1 MTADLLHGL
10 KNGDE
15 QAYKHL
21 FYLYYANL
29 VVYANTFLKNGG
41 AAEDVIQEFFIAFWY
56 EKKHNHVTSDLEGY
70 LYRSVRN
77 LCLNYLRDDKRR
89 MAKFSDYVCGGDRGF
104 QVQS

>member
-56 EKKHNHVTSDLEGY
+56 E
-70 LYRSVRN
+70 
-77 LCLNYLRDDKRR
+77 
-89 MAKFSDYVCGGDRGF
+89 
-104 QVQS
+104 

>member
-41 AAEDVIQEFFIAFWY
+41 AAEDVIQEFYNSILERKVNGIRYSLKGFWDKY
-56 EKKHNHVTSDLEGY
+56 TGSGVVFSENLIKA
-70 LYRSVRN
+70 YRQAY
-77 LCLNYLRDDKRR
+77 CQ
-89 MAKFSDYVCGGDRGF
+89 AA
-104 QVQS
+104 